1 MTLSDPSWG
10 MAVTARI
17 VDPGIV
23 FQVNEVK
30 TRHIDKDHFSGG
42 GQSYT
47 LEAQS
52 LSCVWLFT
60 TPWTAACQASLF
72 FTISPSLLKLIS
84 IERVKDRAAIQTYM
98 RPKICLRVK
107 DCGQCW
113 ENLTRQGA
121 EQSMTRYP
129 SLDSGLKSDKKKKKN
144 KKKPGEKILNR
155 RRN

>member
-42 GQSYT
+42 GQSST

-52 LSCVWLFT
+52 LSCV
-60 TPWTAACQASLF
+60 
-72 FTISPSLLKLIS
+72 
-84 IERVKDRAAIQTYM
+84 
-98 RPKICLRVK
+98 
-107 DCGQCW
+107 
-113 ENLTRQGA
+113 
-121 EQSMTRYP
+121 
-129 SLDSGLKSDKKKKKN
+129 
-144 KKKPGEKILNR
+144 
-155 RRN
+155 